1 MRHIS
6 NPQVFRNNVVD
17 KLAVNMQT
25 LRDAQNLEKGIYNWT
40 IQEATK
46 RKTVKKWENTFFVE
60 IYVTRLRSILANIKN
75 TDLQNKLISKEIR
88 PHLIAFMSHQE
99 WAPFKWSAL
108 LEEKRV
114 RDENKYAPKLEAST
128 DNFTCGKCK
137 STKCT
142 YYQLQT
148 RSSDEPMTCFVN
160 CLSCGASWKC

>member
-1 MRHIS
+1 MRTIP
-6 NPQVFRNNVVD
+6 NAEVFRNNVVS
-17 KLAVNMQT
+17 KLSLYMAT
-25 LRDAQNLEKGIYNWT
+25 ARDARNLEKGIYNWT

-46 RKTVKKWENTFFVE
+46 RKTVKKWENPFFIE
-60 IYVTRLRSILANIKN
+60 IYVTRLRSILSNIQN
-75 TDLQNKLISKEIR
+75 TDLQSKLAAKMIR
-88 PHLIAFMSHQE
+88 PHEIAFMSHQD
-99 WAPFKWSAL
+99 WAPEKWSNL